1 MHLSDG
7 DPALHHLLAMTL
19 SRQARESEGL
29 AHYRMAAESVAEDAT
44 YRFDLLVSMCTLERA
59 VELDEA
65 LVRARRDFPED
76 GRFDALADRCQAGV
90 PSS

>member
-29 AHYRMAAESVAEDAT
+29 AHYRMAAESASDDAT
-44 YRFDLLVSMCTLERA
+44 YRFDLLVSMCALDRA
-59 VELDEA
+59 GELDEA
-65 LVRARRDFPED
+65 LLRARRDFPED
-76 GRFDALADRCQAGV
+76 GRFDALADRCHAGA
-90 PSS
+90 PAS